1 MGTYPSYLI
10 FSVSRS
16 EYFWW
21 SLNDLIGD
29 PMLRIWH
36 SPFSYPTTNFPTCS
50 PKHISCL
57 ASQQYLSTMAS
68 GDLALGRCESRSN
81 PSGSWIIGRKR
92 PSKSFAQKDAS
103 WLKCKMNPC
112 NLGLNDRN
120 SRTLPFA
127 CFVFLC
133 FFHFTT
139 KHFQHFQSRKK
150 TENKRQNVLEVAP
163 HIGPRPFTATYGRH
177 GDMLLNPNERVVGL
191 SPKNA
196 DNGFVQYVFSIFPVK
211 LFNFFVRQ

>member
-1 MGTYPSYLI
+1 
-10 FSVSRS
+10 
-16 EYFWW
+16 
-21 SLNDLIGD
+21 
-29 PMLRIWH
+29 
-36 SPFSYPTTNFPTCS
+36 
-50 PKHISCL
+50 
-57 ASQQYLSTMAS
+57 MAS
-68 GDLALGRCESRSN
+68 GDLALGRCESHSN

-92 PSKSFAQKDAS
+92 PWKKSFAQKDAS

-127 CFVFLC
+127 CFVFCVFSLDNK
-133 FFHFTT
+133 TLPPLPL
-139 KHFQHFQSRKK
+139 RKK

-177 GDMLLNPNERVVGL
+177 GDMLLNPNEIVVGR

-196 DNGFVQYVFSIFPVK
+196 DNGFVQYVFQIFQSNCSTITVIW
-211 LFNFFVRQ
+211 LCRITYQTTAEIEEDFQSNR